1 MIGRIK
7 LLEETVPVIGFIDV
21 VGVTEDNLCD
31 VKFKLKNVV
40 IKPNNPEDHSI
51 YVEIELEIFCD
62 VFEEKEINVIQDMY
76 SPSVNLEFNE
86 NSINTMVDLKNTTD
100 TMNVRDEFDIEDE
113 EYTKVCD
120 ANVKPTIN
128 DITISRDKVRFE
140 GDLNIN
146 YILTNRDEDNII
158 TLNQNIPFDF
168 TQNIDGITEN
178 SKIDTEIM
186 PVFREFVTD
195 GTKIKVK
202 IDLCVNTNSY
212 NLESVNVIDNIEEG
226 EDTEEEQYSMV
237 IYFVKPGDTLW
248 KIAKKHRST
257 VEDIVRVNNIENPDR
272 IDIGMQ
278 LFIPKSVMYRTKA
291 MS

>member
-1 MIGRIK
+1 M
-7 LLEETVPVIGFIDV
+7 
-21 VGVTEDNLCD
+21 
-31 VKFKLKNVV
+31 
-40 IKPNNPEDHSI
+40 
-51 YVEIELEIFCD
+51 
-62 VFEEKEINVIQDMY
+62 
-76 SPSVNLEFNE
+76 
-86 NSINTMVDLKNTTD
+86 
-100 TMNVRDEFDIEDE
+100 
-113 EYTKVCD
+113 
-120 ANVKPTIN
+120 
-128 DITISRDKVRFE
+128 
-140 GDLNIN
+140 NIN

-186 PVFREFVTD
+186 PVFREFITD